1 MLSVG
6 VVFLWMI
13 GRRRVRTDRHT
24 YKQECTARQGKK
36 DLDGNNNGYFDIG
49 EMNKYGVFERYMLLC
64 ISLYTCSIVKE
75 IQYIKYEN

>member
-13 GRRRVRTDRHT
+13 GTRRVRTDRHT

-36 DLDGNNNGYFDIG
+36 DLDGNNN
-49 EMNKYGVFERYMLLC
+49 MVF
-64 ISLYTCSIVKE
+64 
-75 IQYIKYEN
+75 